1 MKTILFEEI
10 KQGDIISVIITNS
23 KLGTEPT
30 RITGQVSSVDRR
42 DSSVCFGYGHG
53 TFWCYLADMELPIIL
68 TKRPLKKTLLTPDTL
83 RTIPIGAS
91 LEVKFKDSLR
101 NIVGTLEHRS
111 ENKIRLRI
119 WLDGIQA
126 GVSCGDEDLESI
138 SLIE

>member
-10 KQGDIISVIITNS
+10 KPGDILSVVIKPS
-23 KLGTEPT
+23 KPGTEPT
-30 RITGQVSSVDRR
+30 RITGQVSSVDRG
-42 DSSVCFGYGHG
+42 DKSVFFGYGHG
-53 TFWCYLADMELPIIL
+53 AFWCCLDDVELPILL

-101 NIVGTLEHRS
+101 NMVGTLEHRS
-111 ENKIRLRI
+111 ENKIRFRI

-126 GVSCGDEDLESI
+126 GVSWGDEDLESI